1 MSGTGGKPTLDM
13 ANGLAE
19 ISLYGSADITPSSLN
34 PDTMMIS
41 LTPLETDKIGTA
53 FLIPG
58 IKAVE
63 SYSLDVIFR
72 IHKQEGQDGA
82 DGMAVVVLSVPLEDV
97 EGYRNATGQVRVVGD
112 GGAGLGYTGLGSQ
125 QDFAIELD
133 TYRRYV
139 EHVASCTI
147 TRIENSSPEA
157 STDVMIRQYRISR
170 CTSHQTR
177 IINLQ
182 RLVRRRIPFQISR
195 TGNFTGSGYNTRCIL
210 FPISKSSRRGF
221 AKSLLTEA
229 RDKGIKIRRR
239 SSCGRSRSLGQ
250 QQTQVGNVSLPSLH
264 QLEVCH
270 KR

>member
-1 MSGTGGKPTLDM
+1 M
-13 ANGLAE
+13 ANGLAD
-19 ISLYGSADITPSSLN
+19 ISLYGSADITPSSLD
-34 PDTMMIS
+34 PDAMMLS
-41 LTPLETDKIGTA
+41 LTPLATGKVGTA

-58 IKAVE
+58 IKAGE

-72 IHKQEGQDGA
+72 IHKPEGQDGA
-82 DGMAVVVLSVPLEDV
+82 DGMAVAVLSVPLEDV

-139 EHVASCTI
+139 GPVASWAI
-147 TRIENSSPEA
+147 TRIEYSSPLA
-157 STDVMIRQYRISR
+157 STVVMTRRHRISR

-182 RLVRRRIPFQISR
+182 TLVRRRIPFQISR
-195 TGNFTGSGYNTRCIL
+195 MDNFTGSEYNTRWIL
-210 FPISKSSRRGF
+210 HPISKPSRRGF
-221 AKSLLTEA
+221 VKSLLTEA

-239 SSCGRSRSLGQ
+239 SSCGRSRNPGQ
-250 QQTQVGNVSLPSLH
+250 QQTQVGHESLPSLH
-264 QLEVCH
+264 RLEACH